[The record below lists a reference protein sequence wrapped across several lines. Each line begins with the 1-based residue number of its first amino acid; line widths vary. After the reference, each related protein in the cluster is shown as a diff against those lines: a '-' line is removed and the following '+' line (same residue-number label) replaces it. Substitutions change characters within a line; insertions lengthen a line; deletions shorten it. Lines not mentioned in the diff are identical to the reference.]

1 MKGYIKLRKKG
12 LEILNSEL
20 SKKLFYHGIHHT
32 QDVYHVVNLYIER
45 EGIESHEAKLLRIG
59 ALFHDIGYTVSSE
72 NHEEKGVE
80 IATKYMIEYGFSTK
94 DIRVVKGLIMATK
107 IPQSPK
113 NHLEEIICD
122 ADLDYLGRS
131 DFHPISKQ
139 LFEELKAFSV
149 INTLDEW
156 NQAQLKFLETHQY
169 HTKFARKNRSPKKA
183 KRIQEIKA
191 MISDAGLS

>member
-32 QDVYHVVNLYIER
+32 QDVYHVVNQYIKR

-80 IATKYMIEYGFSTK
+80 IATKYMIEYGFSKK